1 MQEYRSYASLDDRI
15 LNDGDVG
22 FVGFNNRLRPDQLQG
37 GMLADAQ
44 NVRFD
49 RNGEAQ
55 VRKGIEVIEA
65 PFAVGGDVLRLP
77 TTAEIGNGSTAMLPT
92 TIESANLV
100 GADNKVSIVINDP
113 AVEAGHTFVA
123 TDVVAIEGLGFSTV
137 DPNSVAPTS
146 DPLVITSL
154 KTLASV
160 TDNAITVGSLSIG
173 RTYTIKTVGSTDFTA
188 IGASASTIGVTFT
201 ATGAGS
207 GTGTVT
213 NTKTLKYDL
222 SGSNESYS
230 AAVALPEDLITT
242 AGNFLVGKTYTIQS
256 VGSTNFTAIGAS
268 SNYVDVAFTATGAGS
283 GTGTASFNLNAN
295 TTQAVIGFNMV
306 LDQGSVTEVYA
317 STEFSDPNENASQY
331 ILIASNLKVV
341 AKNLATNATVD
352 IAYPA
357 GETVPPAASMLQ
369 AFNKVFIFRK
379 GQVALE
385 WDGSFSTITSGSFEV
400 GKTYSITSLGGNSQT
415 EWNTAAGTSG
425 VTYAVGSTF
434 TAATV
439 GASGTGT
446 ATSAFS
452 KVASGT
458 YTQPVQMSSTV
469 TTAAGKMTVTAGSA
483 HNLSTGNEVIVEDK
497 AGSNL
502 VVGER
507 YIVTVVDSTN
517 FTIFVQHAN
526 ETNTQNVIFQK
537 QVSVGLGFTHMPA
550 PEFAVYHQRRLVM
563 PFQFSVTGTNSYTSR
578 GIIDEVIA
586 SDILD
591 SDTYDQIYAQYRF
604 NAGEAD
610 FTVGLHSFSEDNLMV
625 FNRNSIHLISNTTS
639 LQAASTKL
647 LTDEVGCVARQSI
660 QQVGSQVIFLSDN
673 GVYST
678 QFFDEYNLRGTETPL
693 SEPINET
700 IKRINKD
707 QRGQAVA
714 VYFDNRYF
722 IAVPV
727 DKFRDNRTENQV
739 SGEFLTKA
747 DALLAGIPREN
758 IEDSVALRNNVI
770 LIYNFLNK
778 QWESVDSV
786 NSTDWDI
793 ENLIVA
799 GEGSKRGVYAI
810 NRLGGIHKIDSRLQ
824 GVDLINVSIGG
835 SDTTKDVK
843 GSITTRQYTFGN
855 MSRKNWKE
863 FQMHVESSA
872 DNTSNFDLSAET
884 ENPDGTFTLGTLN
897 SFNGNSDL
905 AAAEDVSIRGR
916 IGNRRGHGIQFTVN
930 NTQGRPRIRSLQTQG
945 STSFRSTQKAE

>member
-1 MQEYRSYASLDDRI
+1 MQDYRSYAPLDDRI
-15 LNDGDVG
+15 LNDGDVA
-22 FVGFNNRLRPDQLQG
+22 FVGFNNRLRPDQLQS
-37 GMLADAQ
+37 GMLVDSQ
-44 NVRFD
+44 NIRLD

-77 TTAEIGNGSTAMLPT
+77 ITAQIDDGVTALLPT
-92 TIESANLV
+92 TIESASLV
-100 GADNKVSIVINDP
+100 GSANQVSIVINDP
-113 AVEAGHTFVA
+113 AVDPGHTFVA
-123 TDVVAIEGLGFSTV
+123 TNSVKVEGLGPSGGSFTV
-137 DPNSVAPTS
+137 DPNGTHT
-146 DPLVITSL
+146 LV
-154 KTLASV
+154 SV
-160 TDNAITVGSLSIG
+160 TDNG
-173 RTYTIKTVGSTDFTA
+173 D
-188 IGASASTIGVTFT
+188 
-201 ATGAGS
+201 
-207 GTGTVT
+207 
-213 NTKTLKYDL
+213 TKTLKYAL
-222 SGSNESYS
+222 TGSDETYTTPI
-230 AAVALPEDLITT
+230 VLPEQL
-242 AGNFLVGKTYTIQS
+242 Q
-256 VGSTNFTAIGAS
+256 FT
-268 SNYVDVAFTATGAGS
+268 
-283 GTGTASFNLNAN
+283 LNAN

-306 LDQGSVTEVYA
+306 LDAGSVTEVYA
-317 STEFSDPNENASQY
+317 SSEFSDPNENASQY

-400 GKTYSITSLGGNSQT
+400 GKTYTITSLGNNSQAN
-415 EWNTAAGTSG
+415 WNTVAGTSG

-434 TAATV
+434 TADTV
-439 GASGTGT
+439 GVSGTGT

-458 YTQPVQMSSTV
+458 YTQPVPLSLTDIDYASGIATATASTAAVATLIVGDTLTFTDAGSSTYSV
-469 TTAAGKMTVTAGSA
+469 GNTITVKSIPSTTTFTFS
-483 HNLSTGNEVIVEDK
+483 SDK
-497 AGSNL
+497 ADATNKNG
-502 VVGER
+502 
-507 YIVTVVDSTN
+507 TV
-517 FTIFVQHAN
+517 
-526 ETNTQNVIFQK
+526 QK
-537 QVSVGLGFTHMPA
+537 RVSVGLGFSHMPA

-563 PFQFSVTGTNSYTSR
+563 PFQFSVDASVNSYTSR
-578 GIIDEVIA
+578 GILDEVIA

-610 FTVGLHSFSEDNLMV
+610 FTVGMHSFSEDNLMV
-625 FNRNSIHLISNTTS
+625 FNRNSIHLISNTTA
-639 LQAASTKL
+639 LQSASTKL
-647 LTDEVGCVARQSI
+647 LTDEVGCIARQTI
-660 QQVGSQVIFLSDN
+660 TQVGNQVIFLSDN

-707 QRGQAVA
+707 QSTQAVA

-722 IAVPV
+722 IAVPL
-727 DKFRDNRTENQV
+727 DD
-739 SGEFLTKA
+739 
-747 DALLAGIPREN
+747 
-758 IEDSVALRNNVI
+758 ALRNNAI

-778 QWESVDSV
+778 QWESIDSVDSE
-786 NSTDWDI
+786 DWDI

-810 NRLGGIHKIDSRLQ
+810 NQLGGIHKLDSRLQ
-824 GVDLINVSIGG
+824 GDDLINVSIG
-835 SDTTKDVK
+835 SSNVAKDVK
-843 GSITTRQYTFGN
+843 GSITTRQYTFGD
-855 MSRKNWKE
+855 MTRKNWKE

-872 DNTSNFDLSAET
+872 DNNSNFTLSAET
-884 ENPDGTFTLGTLN
+884 ENPDASITLGTL
-897 SFNGNSDL
+897 SSLNGGDL
-905 AAAEDVSIRGR
+905 LKAEDVSIRGR

-945 STSFRSTQKAE
+945 ATSFRSTQKAI

>member
-15 LNDGDVG
+15 LKDGDVG

-77 TTAEIGNGSTAMLPT
+77 TTAQIDDGVTALLPT

-100 GADNKVSIVINDP
+100 GSDNKVSIVINDP
-113 AVEAGHTFVA
+113 AIEAGHTFVA
-123 TDVVAIEGLGFSTV
+123 TNSVQVEGLGFSTV
-137 DPNSVAPTS
+137 DPNGTHT
-146 DPLVITSL
+146 LV
-154 KTLASV
+154 SV
-160 TDNAITVGSLSIG
+160 TDNG
-173 RTYTIKTVGSTDFTA
+173 D
-188 IGASASTIGVTFT
+188 
-201 ATGAGS
+201 
-207 GTGTVT
+207 
-213 NTKTLKYDL
+213 TKTLKYDL
-222 SGSNESYS
+222 SGSDESYS

-242 AGNFLVGKTYTIQS
+242 AGGFLVGKTYTIVS
-256 VGSTNFTAIGAS
+256 VGSTDFTAIGAS
-268 SNYVDVAFTATGAGS
+268 SNAVDVVFTATGAGS

-295 TTQAVIGFNMV
+295 TTQAIIGFNMV
-306 LDQGSVTEVYA
+306 LDAGAVTEVYA
-317 STEFSDPNENASQY
+317 SAEFSDPNENASQY

-352 IAYPA
+352 IAYPT
-357 GETVPPAASMLQ
+357 GETVPPESSMLQ

-385 WDGSFSTITSGSFEV
+385 WDGSFSTITAGSFEV
-400 GKTYSITSLGGNSQT
+400 GRTYTIT
-415 EWNTAAGTSG
+415 
-425 VTYAVGSTF
+425 AVGNTDFQAIGASADTIGVTF
-434 TAATV
+434 TAT
-439 GASGTGT
+439 GAGSGTGT

-458 YTQPVQMSSTV
+458 YTQPVPLSLTDIDYASGVGTATASTAAVATLLVGDTLTFTDAGSSTYSV
-469 TTAAGKMTVTAGSA
+469 GDTITVQTIPSTTTFTF
-483 HNLSTGNEVIVEDK
+483 STDK
-497 AGSNL
+497 ADATNKNG
-502 VVGER
+502 
-507 YIVTVVDSTN
+507 TV
-517 FTIFVQHAN
+517 
-526 ETNTQNVIFQK
+526 QK
-537 QVSVGLGFTHMPA
+537 RVSVGLGFSHMPA

-563 PFQFSVTGTNSYTSR
+563 PFQFSVDASANSYTSR
-578 GIIDEVIA
+578 GILDEVIA

-639 LQAASTKL
+639 LQSASTKL
-647 LTDEVGCVARQSI
+647 LTDEVGCVARKSI
-660 QQVGSQVIFLSDN
+660 EQVGNQVIFLSDN

-700 IKRINKD
+700 IKRINTD
-707 QRGQAVA
+707 QRSQAVA

-722 IAVPV
+722 IAVPL
-727 DKFRDNRTENQV
+727 DD
-739 SGEFLTKA
+739 
-747 DALLAGIPREN
+747 
-758 IEDSVALRNNVI
+758 ALRNNAI

-778 QWESVDSV
+778 QWESIDSV

-793 ENLIVA
+793 QNLIVA
-799 GEGSKRGVYAI
+799 GEGSQRGVYAI
-810 NRLGGIHKIDSRLQ
+810 NRLGGIHKVDARLQ
-824 GVDLINVSIGG
+824 GDDLINVSIGG
-835 SDTTKDVK
+835 SNETKTVK

-872 DNTSNFDLSAET
+872 DNVSNFDLSAET
-884 ENPDGTFTLGTLN
+884 ENPDGIFTLGTLN
-897 SFNGNSDL
+897 SFNGNADL

-930 NTQGRPRIRSLQTQG
+930 NTQGRPRIRSIQTQG
-945 STSFRSTQKAE
+945 ATSFRSTQKAE

>member
-1 MQEYRSYASLDDRI
+1 MQEYRSYANLDDRI

-22 FVGFNNRLRPDQLQG
+22 FAGFNNRLRPDQLQG

-65 PFAVGGDVLRLP
+65 PFAAGGDVLRLP
-77 TTAEIGNGSTAMLPT
+77 TTAQIDDGVTALLPT
-92 TIESANLV
+92 TIESATLV
-100 GADNKVSIVINDP
+100 GADNQANIIINDP

-123 TDVVAIEGLGFSTV
+123 TNSVQVEGLGPSVGSFTV
-137 DPNSVAPTS
+137 DPNGTHT
-146 DPLVITSL
+146 LV
-154 KTLASV
+154 SV
-160 TDNAITVGSLSIG
+160 TDNG
-173 RTYTIKTVGSTDFTA
+173 D
-188 IGASASTIGVTFT
+188 
-201 ATGAGS
+201 
-207 GTGTVT
+207 
-213 NTKTLKYDL
+213 TKTLKYAL
-222 SGSNESYS
+222 TGSDE
-230 AAVALPEDLITT
+230 
-242 AGNFLVGKTYTIQS
+242 TYTTPIVLPQQLP
-256 VGSTNFTAIGAS
+256 FA
-268 SNYVDVAFTATGAGS
+268 
-283 GTGTASFNLNAN
+283 LNAN

-306 LDQGSVTEVYA
+306 LDQGAVTEVYA

-400 GKTYSITSLGGNSQT
+400 GKTYTITSLGDNTQAN
-415 EWNTAAGTSG
+415 WNTVADTSG

-439 GASGTGT
+439 GVSGTGT

-458 YTQPVQMSSTV
+458 YTQPV
-469 TTAAGKMTVTAGSA
+469 
-483 HNLSTGNEVIVEDK
+483 VIVTPASGFSITNNVATVDLG
-497 AGSNL
+497 AGTHGLSQGDTITLLEQNNSGL
-502 VVGER
+502 TVGDAFVVS
-507 YIVTVVDSTN
+507 TVVD
-517 FTIFVQHAN
+517 AN
-526 ETNTQNVIFQK
+526 EFKFFVNSPNVDAHTNTIPEFSK
-537 QVSVGLGFTHMPA
+537 RVSVGLGFTHMPA

-700 IKRINKD
+700 VKRINKD
-707 QRGQAVA
+707 QSSQAVA

-722 IAVPV
+722 IAVPL
-727 DKFRDNRTENQV
+727 DD
-739 SGEFLTKA
+739 
-747 DALLAGIPREN
+747 
-758 IEDSVALRNNVI
+758 ALRNNAI

-778 QWESVDSV
+778 QWESIDSV
-786 NSTDWDI
+786 DSTDWDI

-810 NRLGGIHKIDSRLQ
+810 NRLGGIHKIDARLQ
-824 GVDLINVSIGG
+824 GDDLINVSIGG
-835 SDTTKDVK
+835 SDETKDVK
-843 GSITTRQYTFGN
+843 GSITTRQYTFGD
-855 MSRKNWKE
+855 MTRKNWKE

-872 DNTSNFDLSAET
+872 DNASNFDLSAET

-897 SFNGNSDL
+897 SLNGNANL
-905 AAAEDVSIRGR
+905 PKAEDVSIRGR

>member
-1 MQEYRSYASLDDRI
+1 MQEYRSYANLDDRI

-37 GMLADAQ
+37 GILVDSQ
-44 NVRFD
+44 NIRLD

-77 TTAEIGNGSTAMLPT
+77 LTVEIDNGTTTILPT

-123 TDVVAIEGLGFSTV
+123 TNAVTVEGLGFSTV
-137 DPNSVAPTS
+137 DPNG
-146 DPLVITSL
+146 L

-242 AGNFLVGKTYTIQS
+242 AGNFLIGKTYTIVS
-256 VGSTNFTAIGAS
+256 VGSTDFTAIGAS
-268 SNYVDVAFTATGAGS
+268 SNAVDVVFTATGAGS
-283 GTGTASFNLNAN
+283 GTGTVSFNLDTN

-306 LDQGSVTEVYA
+306 LDEGSVTEVYA
-317 STEFSDPNENASQY
+317 SSAFSDPNENASQY
-331 ILIASNLKVV
+331 VLIASNLKVV
-341 AKNLATNATVD
+341 AKNLATEATVE
-352 IAYPA
+352 IAYAP
-357 GETVPPAASMLQ
+357 GETVPPTSSMLQ

-385 WDGSFSTITSGSFEV
+385 WDGSFSTITTGSFEV
-400 GKTYSITSLGGNSQT
+400 GKTYTITSLGGNSQA

-425 VTYAVGSTF
+425 LTYAVGSTF
-434 TAATV
+434 TADAV
-439 GASGTGT
+439 GAAGTGT

-458 YTQPVQMSSTV
+458 YTQPTILDLSAFAITNGLATATVSNTLSIGDKVILVTPGGSTLTKGNQFTVSEASPSAFKFFVDTADV
-469 TTAAGKMTVTAGSA
+469 TNQTD
-483 HNLSTGNEVIVEDK
+483 VE
-497 AGSNL
+497 
-502 VVGER
+502 
-507 YIVTVVDSTN
+507 
-517 FTIFVQHAN
+517 FT
-526 ETNTQNVIFQK
+526 QK
-537 QVSVGLGFTHMPA
+537 VSVGLGFTHMPA

-563 PFQFSVTGTNSYTSR
+563 PFQFSVNASKNSYTSR
-578 GIIDEVIA
+578 GILDEVIA

-591 SDTYDQIYAQYRF
+591 SDTYDQIFAQYRF

-639 LQAASTKL
+639 LQTASTKL

-707 QRGQAVA
+707 QQSQAVA

-739 SGEFLTKA
+739 PGEFITKA
-747 DALLAGIPREN
+747 DALLAGIPKEN
-758 IEDSVALRNNVI
+758 IEDSLALRNNAI

-778 QWESVDSV
+778 QWESIDNV
-786 NSTDWDI
+786 NSSDWDI
-793 ENLIVA
+793 SNLIVA
-799 GEGSKRGVYAI
+799 GEGSQRGIYAI

-824 GVDLINVSIGG
+824 GEDLINVSIGG
-835 SDTTKDVK
+835 SNETKAVK

-872 DNTSNFDLSAET
+872 DNVSNFDLSAET
-884 ENPDGTFTLGTLN
+884 ENPDGTFSLGTLN
-897 SFNGNSDL
+897 SFNGNADL
-905 AAAEDVSIRGR
+905 KKAGDVSIRGR

>member
-1 MQEYRSYASLDDRI
+1 MFEYRSYSQLDDRI
-15 LNDGDVG
+15 LSDGDVG

-77 TTAEIGNGSTAMLPT
+77 TTAQIDDGVTALLPT
-92 TIESANLV
+92 TIESASLV
-100 GADNKVSIVINDP
+100 GSANQVSIVINDP
-113 AVEAGHTFVA
+113 AVDPGHTFVA
-123 TDVVAIEGLGFSTV
+123 TNSVQVEGLGPSGGSFTV
-137 DPNSVAPTS
+137 DPNGTHT
-146 DPLVITSL
+146 LV
-154 KTLASV
+154 SV
-160 TDNAITVGSLSIG
+160 TDNG
-173 RTYTIKTVGSTDFTA
+173 D
-188 IGASASTIGVTFT
+188 
-201 ATGAGS
+201 
-207 GTGTVT
+207 
-213 NTKTLKYDL
+213 TKTLKYALTGAD
-222 SGSNESYS
+222 ETYTTPI
-230 AAVALPEDLITT
+230 VLPEQLE
-242 AGNFLVGKTYTIQS
+242 
-256 VGSTNFTAIGAS
+256 FT
-268 SNYVDVAFTATGAGS
+268 
-283 GTGTASFNLNAN
+283 LNAN
-295 TTQAVIGFNMV
+295 TTQAVIGFNMI
-306 LDQGSVTEVYA
+306 LDAGAVTEVYA
-317 STEFSDPNENASQY
+317 STDFSDPNENASQY

-352 IAYPA
+352 IAYPT
-357 GETVPPAASMLQ
+357 GETVPPESSMLQ

-385 WDGSFSTITSGSFEV
+385 WNGSFS
-400 GKTYSITSLGGNSQT
+400 
-415 EWNTAAGTSG
+415 GTP
-425 VTYAVGSTF
+425 AF
-434 TAATV
+434 T
-439 GASGTGT
+439 
-446 ATSAFS
+446 

-458 YTQPVQMSSTV
+458 YTQPVPLSLTDIDYASGVATATASIAAVATLLVGDTLTFTDAGSSTYSV
-469 TTAAGKMTVTAGSA
+469 GDTVTVQTIP
-483 HNLSTGNEVIVEDK
+483 STTTFTFSSDK
-497 AGSNL
+497 ADATNKNG
-502 VVGER
+502 
-507 YIVTVVDSTN
+507 TV
-517 FTIFVQHAN
+517 
-526 ETNTQNVIFQK
+526 QK
-537 QVSVGLGFTHMPA
+537 RVSVGLGFSHMPA

-563 PFQFSVTGTNSYTSR
+563 PFQFSVDASANSYTSR

-625 FNRNSIHLISNTTS
+625 FNRNSIHIISNTTS

-660 QQVGSQVIFLSDN
+660 EQVGNQVIFLSDN

-707 QRGQAVA
+707 QSSQAVA

-722 IAVPV
+722 IAVPL
-727 DKFRDNRTENQV
+727 DD
-739 SGEFLTKA
+739 
-747 DALLAGIPREN
+747 
-758 IEDSVALRNNVI
+758 ALRNNAI

-778 QWESVDSV
+778 QWESIDSV
-786 NSTDWDI
+786 DSTDWDI

-824 GVDLINVSIGG
+824 GDDLINVSIGG
-835 SDTTKDVK
+835 SNETKDVK
-843 GSITTRQYTFGN
+843 GSITTRQYTFGD
-855 MSRKNWKE
+855 MTRKTWKE

-872 DNTSNFDLSAET
+872 DNVSNFDLSAET
-884 ENPDGTFTLGTLN
+884 ENPDASITLGTLN
-897 SFNGNSDL
+897 SLNGNANL
-905 AAAEDVSIRGR
+905 AVAEDVSIRGR
-916 IGNRRGHGIQFTVN
+916 IGNRRGHGIQFTIN
-930 NTQGRPRIRSLQTQG
+930 NTQGRPRIRSIQTQG
-945 STSFRSTQKAE
+945 ATAFRSTQKAI

>member
-1 MQEYRSYASLDDRI
+1 MQEYRSYANLDDRI

-77 TTAEIGNGSTAMLPT
+77 TTGEIGNGSTAMLPT
-92 TIESANLV
+92 TIESASLV
-100 GADNKVSIVINDP
+100 GADNQANIIINDP
-113 AVEAGHTFVA
+113 AVEAGHIFA
-123 TDVVAIEGLGFSTV
+123 ADDVVVVEGIGPPTGSSSFTV
-137 DPNSVAPTS
+137 DPNSVAPGSSIVTA
-146 DPLVITSL
+146 L
-154 KTLASV
+154 KTLVSV
-160 TDNAITVGSLSIG
+160 TANAISAGSFSIG
-173 RTYTIKTVGSTDFTA
+173 KIYTIKTVGNTDFTA
-188 IGASASTIGVTFT
+188 IGASSNTIGVTFT
-201 ATGAGS
+201 ATGVGS

-213 NTKTLKYDL
+213 NTKTLKYAL
-222 SGSNESYS
+222 TGSDE
-230 AAVALPEDLITT
+230 
-242 AGNFLVGKTYTIQS
+242 TYTTPIVLPQALE
-256 VGSTNFTAIGAS
+256 FT
-268 SNYVDVAFTATGAGS
+268 
-283 GTGTASFNLNAN
+283 LNAN
-295 TTQAVIGFNMV
+295 TEQAVIGFNML
-306 LDQGSVTEVYA
+306 LDQGAVTEVYA
-317 STEFSDPNENASQY
+317 STAFSDPNDNASQY
-331 ILIASNLKVV
+331 LLIASNLKVV
-341 AKNLATNATVD
+341 TKNLATDATVD

-357 GETVPPAASMLQ
+357 GETVPPESSMLQ
-369 AFNKVFIFRK
+369 TFNKVFIFRK

-400 GKTYSITSLGGNSQT
+400 GKTYTITSLGDNTQAN
-415 EWNTAAGTSG
+415 WNTVAGTSG

-439 GASGTGT
+439 GVSGTGT

-458 YTQPVQMSSTV
+458 YTQPVPLSLTDIDYASGIATATASTAAVATLLVGDTLTFTDAGSSTYAV
-469 TTAAGKMTVTAGSA
+469 GDTITVKSIPSTTTFTFS
-483 HNLSTGNEVIVEDK
+483 SDK
-497 AGSNL
+497 ADDTNKNG
-502 VVGER
+502 
-507 YIVTVVDSTN
+507 TV
-517 FTIFVQHAN
+517 
-526 ETNTQNVIFQK
+526 QK
-537 QVSVGLGFTHMPA
+537 RVSVGLGFSHMPA

-563 PFQFSVTGTNSYTSR
+563 PFQFSVNASPNSYTSR

-647 LTDEVGCVARQSI
+647 LTDEVGCVARKSI

-707 QRGQAVA
+707 QSSQAVA

-799 GEGSKRGVYAI
+799 GEGSQRGVYAI
-810 NRLGGIHKIDSRLQ
+810 NRLGGIHKIDARLQ
-824 GVDLINVSIGG
+824 GDDLINVSIGG
-835 SDTTKDVK
+835 SNETKDVK

-872 DNTSNFDLSAET
+872 DNVSNFDLSAET
-884 ENPDGTFTLGTLN
+884 ENPDGTFALGTLN

-905 AAAEDVSIRGR
+905 AVAEDVSIRGR

>member
-1 MQEYRSYASLDDRI
+1 MQEYSSYAKLDDRI

-37 GMLADAQ
+37 GILADAQ

-256 VGSTNFTAIGAS
+256 VGSTDFTAIGAS
-268 SNYVDVAFTATGAGS
+268 SNSVDVAFTATGAGS

-306 LDQGSVTEVYA
+306 LDQGAVTEVYA
-317 STEFSDPNENASQY
+317 STDFSDPNENASQY

-341 AKNLATNATVD
+341 AKNLATDATVE
-352 IAYPA
+352 ITYPS
-357 GETVPPAASMLQ
+357 GETVPPESSMLQ

-385 WDGSFSTITSGSFEV
+385 WDGSFSTITAGSFEI
-400 GKTYSITSLGGNSQT
+400 GRTYTIT
-415 EWNTAAGTSG
+415 
-425 VTYAVGSTF
+425 AVGNTDFQAIGASADTIGVTF
-434 TAATV
+434 TATGV
-439 GASGTGT
+439 GSGTGT

-458 YTQPVQMSSTV
+458 YTQPTILDLSGFVISNGVATATV
-469 TTAAGKMTVTAGSA
+469 SNTLSAGDQVILVTAGG
-483 HNLSTGNEVIVEDK
+483 STLTKGNQFTVSEASSSLFKFFVDAADVSNQTDVE
-497 AGSNL
+497 
-502 VVGER
+502 
-507 YIVTVVDSTN
+507 
-517 FTIFVQHAN
+517 FT
-526 ETNTQNVIFQK
+526 QK
-537 QVSVGLGFTHMPA
+537 VSVGLGFTHMPA

-563 PFQFSVTGTNSYTSR
+563 PFQFSVDASVNSYASR

-625 FNRNSIHLISNTTS
+625 FNRNSIHLISNTTA
-639 LQAASTKL
+639 LQSASTKL

-660 QQVGSQVIFLSDN
+660 KQVGNQVIFLSDN

-693 SEPINET
+693 SESINET

-707 QRGQAVA
+707 QRSQAVA

-722 IAVPV
+722 IAVPLNDPDQNV
-727 DKFRDNRTENQV
+727 T
-739 SGEFLTKA
+739 
-747 DALLAGIPREN
+747 
-758 IEDSVALRNNVI
+758 ALRNNAI

-778 QWESVDSV
+778 QWESIDNVD
-786 NSTDWDI
+786 STDWDI

-824 GVDLINVSIGG
+824 GDDLINVSIGG
-835 SDTTKDVK
+835 SNETKGVK

-884 ENPDGTFTLGTLN
+884 ENPDGTFTLGTLT
-897 SFNGNSDL
+897 SFNGGEDL
-905 AAAEDVSIRGR
+905 LKTEDVSIRGR
-916 IGNRRGHGIQFTVN
+916 IGNRRGHGIQFTIN

>member
-146 DPLVITSL
+146 DPLVITLL

-256 VGSTNFTAIGAS
+256 VGSTDFTAIGAS
-268 SNYVDVAFTATGAGS
+268 SNSVDVAFTATGAGS
-283 GTGTASFNLNAN
+283 GTGTASFNLNTN

-306 LDQGSVTEVYA
+306 LDQGAVTEVYA
-317 STEFSDPNENASQY
+317 STDFSDPNENASQY
-331 ILIASNLKVV
+331 ILIASNLKIV
-341 AKNLATNATVD
+341 AKNLATEGTVE
-352 IAYPA
+352 IAYPS
-357 GETVPPAASMLQ
+357 GETVPPESSMLQ

-385 WDGSFSTITSGSFEV
+385 WDGSFSSVAPGDYEI
-400 GKTYSITSLGGNSQT
+400 GKTYTITSLGASPAFTGIGASA
-415 EWNTAAGTSG
+415 NTVG
-425 VTYAVGSTF
+425 VTF
-434 TAATV
+434 TAT
-439 GASGTGT
+439 GGGSGTGT

-458 YTQPVQMSSTV
+458 YTQPTSITSSVKDFSITNSVGSLHTSQSFAFGNDIIISDDGPTASCGLTVPSEFMVQRVFSAGNTVAVTGVSVSGTTITV
-469 TTAAGKMTVTAGSA
+469 TTGANHGLSLNQPITFAALDAGLNGNNAVSKVNSTTEFEVEVATTFTASDVTGTVAPAAGINFIVSPESIKDAKTPA
-483 HNLSTGNEVIVEDK
+483 EVR
-497 AGSNL
+497 ASNPTFIK
-502 VVGER
+502 R
-507 YIVTVVDSTN
+507 
-517 FTIFVQHAN
+517 
-526 ETNTQNVIFQK
+526 
-537 QVSVGLGFTHMPA
+537 VSVGLGFTHMPA

-563 PFQFSVTGTNSYTSR
+563 PFQFSVNASETHIRQGESLMRSLRPTSW
-578 GIIDEVIA
+578 
-586 SDILD
+586 
-591 SDTYDQIYAQYRF
+591 TP
-604 NAGEAD
+604 
-610 FTVGLHSFSEDNLMV
+610 TPM
-625 FNRNSIHLISNTTS
+625 TK
-639 LQAASTKL
+639 STL
-647 LTDEVGCVARQSI
+647 STD
-660 QQVGSQVIFLSDN
+660 
-673 GVYST
+673 ST
-678 QFFDEYNLRGTETPL
+678 QV
-693 SEPINET
+693 
-700 IKRINKD
+700 K
-707 QRGQAVA
+707 
-714 VYFDNRYF
+714 
-722 IAVPV
+722 
-727 DKFRDNRTENQV
+727 
-739 SGEFLTKA
+739 LT
-747 DALLAGIPREN
+747 LP
-758 IEDSVALRNNVI
+758 
-770 LIYNFLNK
+770 
-778 QWESVDSV
+778 
-786 NSTDWDI
+786 
-793 ENLIVA
+793 
-799 GEGSKRGVYAI
+799 
-810 NRLGGIHKIDSRLQ
+810 
-824 GVDLINVSIGG
+824 
-835 SDTTKDVK
+835 
-843 GSITTRQYTFGN
+843 
-855 MSRKNWKE
+855 
-863 FQMHVESSA
+863 
-872 DNTSNFDLSAET
+872 
-884 ENPDGTFTLGTLN
+884 
-897 SFNGNSDL
+897 
-905 AAAEDVSIRGR
+905 
-916 IGNRRGHGIQFTVN
+916 
-930 NTQGRPRIRSLQTQG
+930 
-945 STSFRSTQKAE
+945 

>member
-1 MQEYRSYASLDDRI
+1 
-15 LNDGDVG
+15 
-22 FVGFNNRLRPDQLQG
+22 
-37 GMLADAQ
+37 
-44 NVRFD
+44 
-49 RNGEAQ
+49 
-55 VRKGIEVIEA
+55 
-65 PFAVGGDVLRLP
+65 
-77 TTAEIGNGSTAMLPT
+77 
-92 TIESANLV
+92 
-100 GADNKVSIVINDP
+100 
-113 AVEAGHTFVA
+113 
-123 TDVVAIEGLGFSTV
+123 
-137 DPNSVAPTS
+137 
-146 DPLVITSL
+146 
-154 KTLASV
+154 
-160 TDNAITVGSLSIG
+160 
-173 RTYTIKTVGSTDFTA
+173 
-188 IGASASTIGVTFT
+188 
-201 ATGAGS
+201 
-207 GTGTVT
+207 
-213 NTKTLKYDL
+213 LKYALTGD
-222 SGSNESYS
+222 NESYS

-256 VGSTNFTAIGAS
+256 VGSTDFTAIGAS
-268 SNYVDVAFTATGAGS
+268 SNAVDVVFTATGAGS

-306 LDQGSVTEVYA
+306 LDQGAVTEVYA

-352 IAYPA
+352 IAYPT
-357 GETVPPAASMLQ
+357 GETVPPDSSMLQ

-385 WDGSFSTITSGSFEV
+385 WNGSFS
-400 GKTYSITSLGGNSQT
+400 
-415 EWNTAAGTSG
+415 GTP
-425 VTYAVGSTF
+425 AF
-434 TAATV
+434 T
-439 GASGTGT
+439 
-446 ATSAFS
+446 

-458 YTQPVQMSSTV
+458 YTQPVPLSLTDIDYASGVATATASTAAVATLLVGDTLTFTDAGSSTYSV
-469 TTAAGKMTVTAGSA
+469 GDTITVQTIPSTTTFTF
-483 HNLSTGNEVIVEDK
+483 STDK
-497 AGSNL
+497 ADATNKNG
-502 VVGER
+502 
-507 YIVTVVDSTN
+507 TV
-517 FTIFVQHAN
+517 
-526 ETNTQNVIFQK
+526 QK
-537 QVSVGLGFTHMPA
+537 RVSVGLGFSHMPA

-563 PFQFSVTGTNSYTSR
+563 PFQFSVDASANSYTSR

-639 LQAASTKL
+639 LQSASTKL
-647 LTDEVGCVARQSI
+647 LTDEVGCVARKSI
-660 QQVGSQVIFLSDN
+660 EQVGNQVIFLSDN

-700 IKRINKD
+700 IKRINTD
-707 QRGQAVA
+707 QRSQAVA

-722 IAVPV
+722 IAVPL
-727 DKFRDNRTENQV
+727 DD
-739 SGEFLTKA
+739 
-747 DALLAGIPREN
+747 
-758 IEDSVALRNNVI
+758 ALRNNAI

-778 QWESVDSV
+778 QWESIDSV
-786 NSTDWDI
+786 DSTDWDI
-793 ENLIVA
+793 QNLIVA
-799 GEGSKRGVYAI
+799 GEGSQRGVYAI

-824 GVDLINVSIGG
+824 GDDLINVSIGG
-835 SDTTKDVK
+835 SNETKDVK

-872 DNTSNFDLSAET
+872 DNVSNFDLSAET
-884 ENPDGTFTLGTLN
+884 ENPDGTFALGTLN

-930 NTQGRPRIRSLQTQG
+930 NTQGRPRIRSIQTQG
-945 STSFRSTQKAE
+945 ATSFRSTQKAE

>member
-1 MQEYRSYASLDDRI
+1 MQDYRSYAPLDDRI
-15 LNDGDVG
+15 LNDGDVA
-22 FVGFNNRLRPDQLQG
+22 FVGFNNRLRPDQLQS
-37 GMLADAQ
+37 GMLVDSQ
-44 NVRFD
+44 NIRLD

-77 TTAEIGNGSTAMLPT
+77 TTAEIDDGVTALLPT
-92 TIESANLV
+92 TIESASLV
-100 GADNKVSIVINDP
+100 GSANQVSIVINDP
-113 AVEAGHTFVA
+113 AVDPGHTFVA
-123 TDVVAIEGLGFSTV
+123 TNSVKVEGLGPSGGSFTV
-137 DPNSVAPTS
+137 DPNGTHT
-146 DPLVITSL
+146 LV
-154 KTLASV
+154 SV
-160 TDNAITVGSLSIG
+160 TDNG
-173 RTYTIKTVGSTDFTA
+173 D
-188 IGASASTIGVTFT
+188 
-201 ATGAGS
+201 
-207 GTGTVT
+207 
-213 NTKTLKYDL
+213 TKTLKYAL
-222 SGSNESYS
+222 TGSDETYTTPI
-230 AAVALPEDLITT
+230 VLPEQL
-242 AGNFLVGKTYTIQS
+242 Q
-256 VGSTNFTAIGAS
+256 FT
-268 SNYVDVAFTATGAGS
+268 
-283 GTGTASFNLNAN
+283 LNTN

-306 LDQGSVTEVYA
+306 LDAGSVTEVYA
-317 STEFSDPNENASQY
+317 STAFSDPNDNASQY

-341 AKNLATNATVD
+341 TKNLATDATVD

-369 AFNKVFIFRK
+369 TFNKVFIFRK

-385 WDGSFSTITSGSFEV
+385 WDGSFSTVTAGSFVV
-400 GKTYSITSLGGNSQT
+400 GRTYTIT
-415 EWNTAAGTSG
+415 
-425 VTYAVGSTF
+425 AVGNTDFQAIGASADTIGVTF
-434 TAATV
+434 TATGV
-439 GASGTGT
+439 GSGTGT

-458 YTQPVQMSSTV
+458 YTQPVQITSTV
-469 TTAAGKMTVTAGSA
+469 TTASGKMTVTAGSA

-502 VVGER
+502 IVGER
-507 YIVTVVDSTN
+507 YIVTVVDSTT

-526 ETNTQNVIFQK
+526 ESNTPNVIFQQ

-563 PFQFSVTGTNSYTSR
+563 PFQFSVDASVNSYTSR
-578 GIIDEVIA
+578 GILDEVIA

-610 FTVGLHSFSEDNLMV
+610 FTVGMHSFSEDNLMV

-639 LQAASTKL
+639 LQASSTKL
-647 LTDEVGCVARQSI
+647 LTDEVGCIARQTI
-660 QQVGSQVIFLSDN
+660 TQVGNQVIFLSDN

-707 QRGQAVA
+707 QSTQAVA

-727 DKFRDNRTENQV
+727 NKFRDNRTENPV
-739 SGEFLTKA
+739 PGEFITEA
-747 DALLAGIPREN
+747 SALLAGIPREN
-758 IEDSVALRNNVI
+758 IEDSLALRNNAI

-778 QWESVDSV
+778 QWESIDSV

-799 GEGSKRGVYAI
+799 GEGSQRGVYAI
-810 NRLGGIHKIDSRLQ
+810 NRLGGIHKIDARLQ
-824 GVDLINVSIGG
+824 GDDLINVSIGG
-835 SDTTKDVK
+835 SNETKDVR
-843 GSITTRQYTFGN
+843 GSITTRQYTFGD
-855 MSRKNWKE
+855 MTRKNWKE

-884 ENPDGTFTLGTLN
+884 ENPDASIPLGTLN
-897 SFNGNSDL
+897 SLNSGVDL
-905 AAAEDVSIRGR
+905 PAAGDVSVRGR

-945 STSFRSTQKAE
+945 STSFRSTQKAI

>member
-1 MQEYRSYASLDDRI
+1 MQDYRSYAPLDDRI
-15 LNDGDVG
+15 LNDGDVA
-22 FVGFNNRLRPDQLQG
+22 FVGFNNRLRPDQLQS
-37 GMLADAQ
+37 GMLVDSQ
-44 NVRFD
+44 NIRLD

-77 TTAEIGNGSTAMLPT
+77 ITAQIDDGVTALLPT
-92 TIESANLV
+92 TIESASLV
-100 GADNKVSIVINDP
+100 GSANQVSIVINDP
-113 AVEAGHTFVA
+113 AVDPGHTFVA
-123 TDVVAIEGLGFSTV
+123 TNSVKVEGLGPSGGSFTV
-137 DPNSVAPTS
+137 DPNGTHT
-146 DPLVITSL
+146 LV
-154 KTLASV
+154 SV
-160 TDNAITVGSLSIG
+160 TDNG
-173 RTYTIKTVGSTDFTA
+173 D
-188 IGASASTIGVTFT
+188 
-201 ATGAGS
+201 
-207 GTGTVT
+207 
-213 NTKTLKYDL
+213 TKTLKYAL
-222 SGSNESYS
+222 TGSDETYTTPI
-230 AAVALPEDLITT
+230 VLPEQL
-242 AGNFLVGKTYTIQS
+242 Q
-256 VGSTNFTAIGAS
+256 FT
-268 SNYVDVAFTATGAGS
+268 
-283 GTGTASFNLNAN
+283 LNAN

-306 LDQGSVTEVYA
+306 LDAGSVTEVYA
-317 STEFSDPNENASQY
+317 SSEFSDPNENASQY

-400 GKTYSITSLGGNSQT
+400 GKTYTITSLGNNSQAN
-415 EWNTAAGTSG
+415 WNTVAGTSG

-434 TAATV
+434 TADTV
-439 GASGTGT
+439 GVSGTGT

-458 YTQPVQMSSTV
+458 YTQPVPLSLTDIDYASGIATATASTAAVATLIVGDTLTFTDAGSSTYSV
-469 TTAAGKMTVTAGSA
+469 GNTITVKSIPSTTTFTFS
-483 HNLSTGNEVIVEDK
+483 SDK
-497 AGSNL
+497 ADATNKNG
-502 VVGER
+502 
-507 YIVTVVDSTN
+507 TV
-517 FTIFVQHAN
+517 
-526 ETNTQNVIFQK
+526 QK
-537 QVSVGLGFTHMPA
+537 RVSVGLGFSHMPA

-563 PFQFSVTGTNSYTSR
+563 PFQFSVDASVNSYTSR
-578 GIIDEVIA
+578 GILDEVIA

-610 FTVGLHSFSEDNLMV
+610 FTVGMHSFSEDNLMV
-625 FNRNSIHLISNTTS
+625 FNRNSIHLISNTTA
-639 LQAASTKL
+639 LQSASTKL
-647 LTDEVGCVARQSI
+647 LTDEVGCIARQTI
-660 QQVGSQVIFLSDN
+660 TQVGNQVIFLSDN

-707 QRGQAVA
+707 QSTQAVA

-722 IAVPV
+722 IAVPL
-727 DKFRDNRTENQV
+727 DD
-739 SGEFLTKA
+739 
-747 DALLAGIPREN
+747 
-758 IEDSVALRNNVI
+758 ALRNNAI

-778 QWESVDSV
+778 QWESIDSVDSE
-786 NSTDWDI
+786 DWDI

-810 NRLGGIHKIDSRLQ
+810 NQLGGIHKLDSRLQ
-824 GVDLINVSIGG
+824 GDDLINVSIG
-835 SDTTKDVK
+835 SSNVAKDVK
-843 GSITTRQYTFGN
+843 GSITTRQYTFGD
-855 MSRKNWKE
+855 MTRKNWKE

-872 DNTSNFDLSAET
+872 DNNSNFTLSAET
-884 ENPDGTFTLGTLN
+884 ENPDASINLGTL
-897 SFNGNSDL
+897 SSLNGGDL
-905 AAAEDVSIRGR
+905 LKAEDVSIRGR

-945 STSFRSTQKAE
+945 ATSFRSTQKAI

>member
-1 MQEYRSYASLDDRI
+1 MQEYRSYANLDDRI

-22 FVGFNNRLRPDQLQG
+22 FAGFNNRLRPDQLQG
-37 GMLADAQ
+37 GMLVDSQ
-44 NVRFD
+44 NIRLD

-65 PFAVGGDVLRLP
+65 PFAVGGAVLRLP
-77 TTAEIGNGSTAMLPT
+77 SDSQIGNGSTAMLPT
-92 TIESANLV
+92 TIESASLV
-100 GADNKVSIVINDP
+100 GADNQANIIIDDP
-113 AVEAGHTFVA
+113 AVEAGYTFA
-123 TDVVAIEGLGFSTV
+123 ADDVVTVEGLGPSGSSFTV
-137 DPNSVAPTS
+137 DPNGLRT
-146 DPLVITSL
+146 LV
-154 KTLASV
+154 SV
-160 TDNAITVGSLSIG
+160 TDN
-173 RTYTIKTVGSTDFTA
+173 
-188 IGASASTIGVTFT
+188 GATR
-201 ATGAGS
+201 
-207 GTGTVT
+207 
-213 NTKTLKYDL
+213 TLKYAL
-222 SGSNESYS
+222 SGSNE
-230 AAVALPEDLITT
+230 
-242 AGNFLVGKTYTIQS
+242 TYTAPIVLPQALE
-256 VGSTNFTAIGAS
+256 FT
-268 SNYVDVAFTATGAGS
+268 
-283 GTGTASFNLNAN
+283 LNAN
-295 TTQAVIGFNMV
+295 TEQAVIGFNML
-306 LDQGSVTEVYA
+306 LDQGAVTEVYA
-317 STEFSDPNENASQY
+317 STNFSDPNENASQY

-357 GETVPPAASMLQ
+357 GETVPPESSMLQ

-385 WDGSFSTITSGSFEV
+385 WNGSFS
-400 GKTYSITSLGGNSQT
+400 
-415 EWNTAAGTSG
+415 GTP
-425 VTYAVGSTF
+425 AF
-434 TAATV
+434 T
-439 GASGTGT
+439 
-446 ATSAFS
+446 

-458 YTQPVQMSSTV
+458 YTQPVQITSTV
-469 TTAAGKMTVTAGSA
+469 TTASGKMTVTAGSA

-502 VVGER
+502 IVGER
-507 YIVTVVDSTN
+507 YIVTVVDSTT

-526 ETNTQNVIFQK
+526 ESNTPNVIFQQ

-578 GIIDEVIA
+578 GILDEVIA

-647 LTDEVGCVARQSI
+647 LTDEVGCVARNSI
-660 QQVGSQVIFLSDN
+660 EQVGSQVIFLSDN

-707 QRGQAVA
+707 QRSQAVA

-722 IAVPV
+722 IAVPL
-727 DKFRDNRTENQV
+727 DD
-739 SGEFLTKA
+739 
-747 DALLAGIPREN
+747 
-758 IEDSVALRNNVI
+758 ALRNNAI

-778 QWESVDSV
+778 QWESIDSV
-786 NSTDWDI
+786 DSTDWDI

-799 GEGSKRGVYAI
+799 GEGSNRGVYAI
-810 NRLGGIHKIDSRLQ
+810 NRLGGIHKLDSRLQ
-824 GVDLINVSIGG
+824 GDDLINVSIGG
-835 SDTTKDVK
+835 SDVAKDIK

-855 MSRKNWKE
+855 MTRKNWKE

-872 DNTSNFDLSAET
+872 DNASNFDLSAET
-884 ENPDGTFTLGTLN
+884 ENPDGTFALGTLN
-897 SFNGNSDL
+897 SFNDNVNL
-905 AAAEDVSIRGR
+905 PKAEDVSIRGR

>member
-15 LNDGDVG
+15 LKDGDVG

-37 GMLADAQ
+37 GVLADAQ

-77 TTAEIGNGSTAMLPT
+77 TTAQIDDGVTALLPT

-100 GADNKVSIVINDP
+100 GSANQVSIVINDP
-113 AVEAGHTFVA
+113 AVEPGHTFVA
-123 TDVVAIEGLGFSTV
+123 TNSVQVEGLDFTTV
-137 DPNSVAPTS
+137 DPNGTHT
-146 DPLVITSL
+146 LV
-154 KTLASV
+154 SV
-160 TDNAITVGSLSIG
+160 TDNG
-173 RTYTIKTVGSTDFTA
+173 D
-188 IGASASTIGVTFT
+188 
-201 ATGAGS
+201 
-207 GTGTVT
+207 
-213 NTKTLKYDL
+213 TKTLKYALTGGD
-222 SGSNESYS
+222 ETYT
-230 AAVALPEDLITT
+230 APIVLPEQLQFALI
-242 AGNFLVGKTYTIQS
+242 
-256 VGSTNFTAIGAS
+256 
-268 SNYVDVAFTATGAGS
+268 D
-283 GTGTASFNLNAN
+283 N

-306 LDQGSVTEVYA
+306 LDQGAVTEVYA

-352 IAYPA
+352 IAYPT
-357 GETVPPAASMLQ
+357 GETVPPESSMLQ

-385 WDGSFSTITSGSFEV
+385 WDGSFSSVSPGNYEI
-400 GKTYSITSLGGNSQT
+400 GKTYTITSLGGSPDFT
-415 EWNTAAGTSG
+415 AIGASANTVG
-425 VTYAVGSTF
+425 VTF
-434 TAATV
+434 TAN
-439 GASGTGT
+439 GGGSGTGT

-458 YTQPVQMSSTV
+458 YTQPTSITSSVKDFSITNSVGSLHTTQSFAFGNDIIISDDGPTASCGLTAPSEFVVQRVFSAGDPVNVTGVSVSGTTITITAASHGLSLNQPITFANLDAGLSGNNAVSKVNSNDAFEVEVATTFSPSDVTGTV
-469 TTAAGKMTVTAGSA
+469 TPAAGINFIIPPESIKDAKTPA
-483 HNLSTGNEVIVEDK
+483 EVR
-497 AGSNL
+497 ASNP
-502 VVGER
+502 VFIKR
-507 YIVTVVDSTN
+507 
-517 FTIFVQHAN
+517 
-526 ETNTQNVIFQK
+526 
-537 QVSVGLGFTHMPA
+537 VSVGLGFTHMPA

-563 PFQFSVTGTNSYTSR
+563 PFQFSVNASENSYTSR

-639 LQAASTKL
+639 LQSASTKL
-647 LTDEVGCVARQSI
+647 LTDEVGCVARNSI
-660 QQVGSQVIFLSDN
+660 KQVGNQVIFLSDN

-700 IKRINKD
+700 INRINTD
-707 QRGQAVA
+707 QRTQAVA

-722 IAVPV
+722 IAVPL
-727 DKFRDNRTENQV
+727 DD
-739 SGEFLTKA
+739 
-747 DALLAGIPREN
+747 
-758 IEDSVALRNNVI
+758 ALRNNAI

-778 QWESVDSV
+778 QWESIDSV
-786 NSTDWDI
+786 DSTDWDI
-793 ENLIVA
+793 QNLIVA
-799 GEGSKRGVYAI
+799 GEGSRRGVYAI
-810 NRLGGIHKIDSRLQ
+810 NRLGGIHKVDARLQ
-824 GVDLINVSIGG
+824 GDDLINVSIGG
-835 SDTTKDVK
+835 SNETKTVK

-872 DNTSNFDLSAET
+872 DNISNFDLSAET
-884 ENPDGTFTLGTLN
+884 ENPDGTFALGTLN
-897 SFNGNSDL
+897 SFNGNANL

-930 NTQGRPRIRSLQTQG
+930 NTQGRPRIRSIQTQG
-945 STSFRSTQKAE
+945 ATSFRSTQKAE

>member
-77 TTAEIGNGSTAMLPT
+77 TTAQIDDGVTALLPT
-92 TIESANLV
+92 TIESATLV
-100 GADNKVSIVINDP
+100 GADNQANIIINDP
-113 AVEAGHTFVA
+113 AVDPGHTFVA
-123 TDVVAIEGLGFSTV
+123 TNAVTVEGLGFSTV
-137 DPNSVAPTS
+137 DPNG
-146 DPLVITSL
+146 L
-154 KTLASV
+154 KTLVSV
-160 TDNAITVGSLSIG
+160 TDNG
-173 RTYTIKTVGSTDFTA
+173 D
-188 IGASASTIGVTFT
+188 
-201 ATGAGS
+201 
-207 GTGTVT
+207 
-213 NTKTLKYDL
+213 TKTLKYAL
-222 SGSNESYS
+222 TGSNE
-230 AAVALPEDLITT
+230 
-242 AGNFLVGKTYTIQS
+242 TYTAPIVLPQQLP
-256 VGSTNFTAIGAS
+256 FT
-268 SNYVDVAFTATGAGS
+268 
-283 GTGTASFNLNAN
+283 LNAN

-306 LDQGSVTEVYA
+306 LDQGAVTEVYA
-317 STEFSDPNENASQY
+317 STDFSDPNENASQY

-357 GETVPPAASMLQ
+357 SETVPPESSMLQ

-400 GKTYSITSLGGNSQT
+400 GKTYTITSLGDNTQAN
-415 EWNTAAGTSG
+415 WNTVADTSG

-439 GASGTGT
+439 GVSGTGT

-458 YTQPVQMSSTV
+458 YTQPVPLSLTDIDYASGVATATASTAAVATLLVGDTLTFTDAGSSTYSV
-469 TTAAGKMTVTAGSA
+469 GDTVTVQTIP
-483 HNLSTGNEVIVEDK
+483 STTTFTFSTDK
-497 AGSNL
+497 ADDTNKNG
-502 VVGER
+502 
-507 YIVTVVDSTN
+507 TV
-517 FTIFVQHAN
+517 
-526 ETNTQNVIFQK
+526 QK
-537 QVSVGLGFTHMPA
+537 RVSVGLGFTHMPA

-563 PFQFSVTGTNSYTSR
+563 PFQFSVDASVNSYTSR

-660 QQVGSQVIFLSDN
+660 QQVGNQVIFLSDN

-707 QRGQAVA
+707 QRSQAVA

-727 DKFRDNRTENQV
+727 NKFRDNRTENPV
-739 SGEFLTKA
+739 PGEFITKA
-747 DALLAGIPREN
+747 DALLAGIPRES
-758 IEDSVALRNNVI
+758 IEDSLALRNNAI

-778 QWESVDSV
+778 QWESIDSV
-786 NSTDWDI
+786 NSEDWDI

-799 GEGSKRGVYAI
+799 GEGSQRGVYAI
-810 NRLGGIHKIDSRLQ
+810 NQLGGIHKIDSRLQ

-872 DNTSNFDLSAET
+872 DNVSNFDLSAET

-905 AAAEDVSIRGR
+905 GTAEDVSIRGR

>member
-65 PFAVGGDVLRLP
+65 PFAAGGDVLRLP
-77 TTAEIGNGSTAMLPT
+77 TTAQLGSDPVIGDGVTAMLPT
-92 TIESANLV
+92 TIESASLTNSDSR
-100 GADNKVSIVINDP
+100 ANIVINNP
-113 AVEAGHTFVA
+113 AIEAGHTFVA
-123 TDVVAIEGLGFSTV
+123 TNAVTVEGLGFSTK
-137 DPNSVAPTS
+137 DPNG
-146 DPLVITSL
+146 LH
-154 KTLASV
+154 TLLSV
-160 TDNAITVGSLSIG
+160 TDNGDG
-173 RTYTIKTVGSTDFTA
+173 
-188 IGASASTIGVTFT
+188 
-201 ATGAGS
+201 
-207 GTGTVT
+207 
-213 NTKTLKYDL
+213 TKTLKYL
-222 SGSNESYS
+222 LAGANEPYT
-230 AAVALPEDLITT
+230 APIVLPQQLP
-242 AGNFLVGKTYTIQS
+242 
-256 VGSTNFTAIGAS
+256 FT
-268 SNYVDVAFTATGAGS
+268 
-283 GTGTASFNLNAN
+283 LNAN

-317 STEFSDPNENASQY
+317 STDFSDPNENASQY

-357 GETVPPAASMLQ
+357 AETVPPDSSMLQ

-400 GKTYSITSLGGNSQT
+400 GKTYTITSLGDNTQAN
-415 EWNTAAGTSG
+415 WNTVAGTSG

-439 GASGTGT
+439 GVSGTGT

-458 YTQPVQMSSTV
+458 YTQPIQITSTV
-469 TTAAGKMTVTAGSA
+469 TTAAGKMTVDTGSDA

-502 VVGER
+502 VDGER
-507 YIVTVVDSTN
+507 YIVTVVDSTT

-526 ETNTQNVIFQK
+526 ESNTPNVIFQQ

-563 PFQFSVTGTNSYTSR
+563 PFQFSVDASPNSYTSR

-639 LQAASTKL
+639 LQSASTKL

-660 QQVGSQVIFLSDN
+660 EQVGNQVIFLSDN

-786 NSTDWDI
+786 DSTDWDI

-799 GEGSKRGVYAI
+799 GEGSQRGVYAI

-835 SDTTKDVK
+835 SDETKDVK

-872 DNTSNFDLSAET
+872 DNVSNFDLSAET

-905 AAAEDVSIRGR
+905 AVAEDVSIRGR

-945 STSFRSTQKAE
+945 STSFRSTQKAI

>member
-77 TTAEIGNGSTAMLPT
+77 TTAQLGSDPVIGDGVTAMLPT
-92 TIESANLV
+92 TIESATLV
-100 GADNKVSIVINDP
+100 GADNQANIIINDP

-123 TDVVAIEGLGFSTV
+123 TDVVTVEGLSPSSSSFTV
-137 DPNSVAPTS
+137 DPNG
-146 DPLVITSL
+146 L
-154 KTLASV
+154 KTLVSV
-160 TDNAITVGSLSIG
+160 TDNG
-173 RTYTIKTVGSTDFTA
+173 D
-188 IGASASTIGVTFT
+188 
-201 ATGAGS
+201 
-207 GTGTVT
+207 
-213 NTKTLKYDL
+213 TKTLKYAL
-222 SGSNESYS
+222 TGSNE
-230 AAVALPEDLITT
+230 
-242 AGNFLVGKTYTIQS
+242 TYTTPIVLPQQLS
-256 VGSTNFTAIGAS
+256 FT
-268 SNYVDVAFTATGAGS
+268 
-283 GTGTASFNLNAN
+283 LNTN

-306 LDQGSVTEVYA
+306 LDQGAVTEVYA
-317 STEFSDPNENASQY
+317 STDFSDPNENASQY

-357 GETVPPAASMLQ
+357 GETVPPESSMLQ

-385 WDGSFSTITSGSFEV
+385 WDGSFS
-400 GKTYSITSLGGNSQT
+400 
-415 EWNTAAGTSG
+415 GTP
-425 VTYAVGSTF
+425 AF
-434 TAATV
+434 T
-439 GASGTGT
+439 
-446 ATSAFS
+446 

-458 YTQPVQMSSTV
+458 YTQPVALKPGAFTITNGVATATV
-469 TTAAGKMTVTAGSA
+469 SNTLAVGDQVILVTAGG
-483 HNLSTGNEVIVEDK
+483 STLTQGNQFTVSEASSSLFKFFVDAADVGSQSNVE
-497 AGSNL
+497 
-502 VVGER
+502 
-507 YIVTVVDSTN
+507 
-517 FTIFVQHAN
+517 FT
-526 ETNTQNVIFQK
+526 QK
-537 QVSVGLGFTHMPA
+537 VSVGLGFSHMPA

-563 PFQFSVTGTNSYTSR
+563 PFQFSVNASPNSYTSR

-639 LQAASTKL
+639 LQSASTKL

-660 QQVGSQVIFLSDN
+660 EQVGSQVIFLSDN

-707 QRGQAVA
+707 QMSQAVA

-722 IAVPV
+722 IAVPL
-727 DKFRDNRTENQV
+727 DD
-739 SGEFLTKA
+739 
-747 DALLAGIPREN
+747 
-758 IEDSVALRNNVI
+758 ALRNNAI

-778 QWESVDSV
+778 QWESIDNVD
-786 NSTDWDI
+786 STDWDI

-799 GEGSKRGVYAI
+799 GEGSQRGVYAI
-810 NRLGGIHKIDSRLQ
+810 NRLGGIHKIDARLQ
-824 GVDLINVSIGG
+824 GDDLINVSIGG
-835 SDTTKDVK
+835 SNETKDVK
-843 GSITTRQYTFGN
+843 GSITTRQYTFGD
-855 MSRKNWKE
+855 MTRKNWKE

-872 DNTSNFDLSAET
+872 DNASNFDLSAET

-897 SFNGNSDL
+897 SFNGNANL
-905 AAAEDVSIRGR
+905 PKAEDVSIRGR